1 MNTKKLPHVVIVGAG
16 FGGMEAA
23 KKLANAPVQITLL
36 DRHNYHLFQPLLY
49 QVAIAGLVPS
59 QIAYPLRTI
68 FRRQKN
74 LTFQM
79 GEVTSIDLNSR
90 YIRTNGSVIAYDYL
104 ILAIGG
110 QTNFFGLHSVKE
122 NGFQLKSIEDATG
135 TRNHLLRMFERASRE
150 VDPDKRK
157 ALLTFVVVGGGPTGV
172 ETAGALAELITH
184 VMTKDYPQ
192 MDLSEVRVLLL
203 EATGTV
209 MVAYPDE
216 LRKATMKL
224 LENKNVEIMLN
235 ARLIDYNGQRITL
248 ADDTLA
254 LAPGASAGASVDAH
268 TLIWTAGV
276 RSAEL
281 TDQLGVQQA
290 AAGRVRVSPMLQLP
304 EHPEVFVIGDAA
316 YVEDRQGQPLPMLA
330 TVAQQQASAAARNL
344 KKILRGESPE
354 PFQYKDPGLLATIGR
369 NAAVARIWGL
379 SFSGFIAWV
388 IWVGL
393 HIYRLIGFRN
403 RLVVLINWAWDY
415 FFYDNQVRLITR
427 E

>member
-1 MNTKKLPHVVIVGAG
+1 MKPEKLPHVVIVGAG
-16 FGGMEAA
+16 FGGLETAQRL
-23 KKLANAPVQITLL
+23 KNAPVQITLI
-36 DRHNYHLFQPLLY
+36 DRQNYHLFQPLLY

-68 FRRQKN
+68 FRKQKN

-79 GEVTSIDLNSR
+79 GEVTSIDFDGR
-90 YIRTNGSVIAYDYL
+90 YIRSNGSVIAYDYL
-104 ILAIGG
+104 VLSVGG
-110 QTNFFGLHSVKE
+110 QTNFFGLHDVEE
-122 NGFQLKSIEDATG
+122 NGFQLKSIENATG

-150 VDPDKRK
+150 VDPDVRK

-192 MDLSEVRVLLL
+192 MNLNEVRVLLI

-209 MVAYPDE
+209 MPAYPDG
-216 LRKATMKL
+216 LRKATVRL
-224 LENKNVEIMLN
+224 LEGKNVEILLN
-235 ARLIDYNGQRITL
+235 TRLTDYNGRRVAF
-248 ADDTLA
+248 AD
-254 LAPGASAGASVDAH
+254 GSHVDAH

-276 RSAEL
+276 RSAKI
-281 TDQLGVQQA
+281 TDSLGVQQA
-290 AAGRVRVSPMLQLP
+290 AAGRVRVEPTLQLP
-304 EHPEVFVIGDAA
+304 QHPEVFVIGDAA
-316 YVEDRQGQPLPMLA
+316 YVEDEKGQPLPMLA
-330 TVAQQQASAAARNL
+330 TVAQQQAKTAARNL
-344 KKILRGESPE
+344 QKILRREKLE
-354 PFQYKDPGLLATIGR
+354 PFRYKDPGLLATIGR

-393 HIYRLIGFRN
+393 HIFRLIGFRN

>member
-1 MNTKKLPHVVIVGAG
+1 MKTEKLPHVVIVGAG
-16 FGGMEAA
+16 FGGLSVAQ
-23 KKLANAPVQITLL
+23 KLAKVPVQITLI

-59 QIAYPLRTI
+59 QIAYPVRTI

-79 GEVTSIDLNSR
+79 GEVTSIDFERR

-104 ILAIGG
+104 VLSIGG
-110 QTNFFGLHSVKE
+110 QTNFFGLTAVQQ
-122 NGFQLKSIEDATG
+122 NGFQLKSVEDATS

-150 VDPDKRK
+150 ADPERRK

-184 VMTKDYPQ
+184 VMAKDYPQ
-192 MDLSEVRVLLL
+192 MDLRESRVLLI

-209 MVAYPDE
+209 MPAYPNE
-216 LRKATMKL
+216 LRKATMDL
-224 LENKNVEIMLN
+224 LRGKNVEIMLN
-235 ARLIDYNGQRITL
+235 CRLTDYNGQTVTL
-248 ADDTLA
+248 AD
-254 LAPGASAGASVDAH
+254 GNRIEAH

-281 TDQLGVQQA
+281 TDRLGLGQA
-290 AAGRVRVSPMLQLP
+290 SAGRVRVEPTLQLSN
-304 EHPEVFVIGDAA
+304 HPEVFVIGDAA
-316 YVEDRQGQPLPMLA
+316 YVEDRNGQPLPMLA
-330 TVAQQQASAAARNL
+330 TVAQQQAKTAARNL
-344 KKILRGESPE
+344 RNLLEGKPPR
-354 PFQYKDPGLLATIGR
+354 PFQYRDPGLLATIGR

-393 HIYRLIGFRN
+393 HIFRLIGFRN
-403 RLVVLINWAWDY
+403 RLAVLINWAWDY

>member
-1 MNTKKLPHVVIVGAG
+1 MRVKTEKLPHIVIVGAG
-16 FGGMEAA
+16 FGGLETAQR
-23 KKLANAPVQITLL
+23 LAHAPVQITLI

-49 QVAIAGLVPS
+49 QIAIAGLVPS

-79 GEVTSIDLNSR
+79 GEVTSIDFNAR
-90 YIRTNGSVIAYDYL
+90 YVRTNGSVIAYDYL
-104 ILAIGG
+104 VLAVGG
-110 QTNFFGLHSVKE
+110 QTNFFGLNTVEE
-122 NGFQLKSIEDATG
+122 NGFQLKSIESATS

-150 VDPDKRK
+150 VDPEQRK

-184 VMTKDYPQ
+184 VMTKDYPE
-192 MDLSEVRVLLL
+192 MDLRESRVLLL
-203 EATGTV
+203 EATGNV
-209 MVAYPDE
+209 MAAYPDE
-216 LRKATMKL
+216 LRKSTMDL
-224 LENKNVEIMLN
+224 LQSKNVQILLN
-235 ARLIDYNGQRITL
+235 TRLTDYNGQRITL
-248 ADDTLA
+248 ADGRHID
-254 LAPGASAGASVDAH
+254 SY

-276 RSAEL
+276 RAAEI
-281 TDQLGVQQA
+281 TDRLGVQQA
-290 AAGRVRVSPMLQLP
+290 TAGRVRVDPTLQLP
-304 EHPEVFVIGDAA
+304 QHPEVFVIGDAA
-316 YVEDRQGQPLPMLA
+316 YFENGEGQPLPMLA
-330 TVAQQQASAAARNL
+330 TVAQQQAKSAARNIR
-344 KKILRGESPE
+344 KILRGENPE

-379 SFSGFIAWV
+379 SFSGFIAWL
-388 IWVGL
+388 IWVVL

>member
-1 MNTKKLPHVVIVGAG
+1 MNTNKLPHVVIVGAG

-23 KKLANAPVQITLL
+23 KKLANAPVRITLI
-36 DRHNYHLFQPLLY
+36 DRQNYHLFQPLLY

-79 GEVTSIDLNSR
+79 SEVTSIDFKAR

-110 QTNFFGLHSVKE
+110 QTNFFGLNAVEE
-122 NGFQLKSIEDATG
+122 NGFQLKSIENATS

-150 VDPDKRK
+150 VDPEKRK

-184 VMTKDYPQ
+184 VMAKDYPE
-192 MDLSEVRVLLL
+192 MDLNEVRVLLL
-203 EATGTV
+203 EATNTV
-209 MVAYPDE
+209 MMAYPEE
-216 LRKATMKL
+216 LRKATVKL
-224 LENKNVEIMLN
+224 LQNKNVEIMLN
-235 ARLIDYNGQRITL
+235 ARLTDYNGQRITL
-248 ADDTLA
+248 ADSTHIN
-254 LAPGASAGASVDAH
+254 AH

-281 TDQLGVQQA
+281 TDRLGVQQA
-290 AAGRVRVSPMLQLP
+290 AAGRVRVEPTLQLP
-304 EHPEVFVIGDAA
+304 EHPEVFIVGDAS
-316 YVEDRQGQPLPMLA
+316 YVEDEKGQPLPMLA
-330 TVAQQQASAAARNL
+330 TVAQQQASAAARNI
-344 KKILRGESPE
+344 KKIVRGESPQ

>member
-1 MNTKKLPHVVIVGAG
+1 MKPETLPHVVIVGAG
-16 FGGMEAA
+16 FGGLETAQ
-23 KKLANAPVQITLL
+23 KLAHAPVQITLI

-49 QVAIAGLVPS
+49 QIAIAGLVPS

-68 FRRQKN
+68 FRHQKN

-79 GEVTSIDLNSR
+79 GEVTSIDFDGR
-90 YIRTNGSVIAYDYL
+90 YIRSNGSVIAYDYL
-104 ILAIGG
+104 VLAIGG
-110 QTNFFGLHSVKE
+110 QTNFFGVTGAEE
-122 NGFQLKSIEDATG
+122 NGFQLKSIESATG
-135 TRNHLLRMFERASRE
+135 TRNHLLRMLEQASRE
-150 VDPDKRK
+150 VDVEKRK
-157 ALLTFVVVGGGPTGV
+157 ALLTFVVVGAGPTGV

-184 VMTKDYPQ
+184 VMTKDYPA
-192 MDLSEVRVLLL
+192 MDLKDVRVILL
-203 EATGTV
+203 EATGSV
-209 MVAYPDE
+209 MATYPPE

-224 LENKNVEIMLN
+224 LENKGVEILLN
-235 ARLIDYNGQRITL
+235 RRLTDYNGQTITL
-248 ADDTLA
+248 ADGEQIDT
-254 LAPGASAGASVDAH
+254 S

-281 TDQLGVQQA
+281 TDRLGVQQA
-290 AAGRVRVSPMLQLP
+290 ASRRVRVDPTLQLP
-304 EHPEVFVIGDAA
+304 QRPEVFIIGDAA
-316 YVEDRQGQPLPMLA
+316 YLEDGHGQPLPMLA
-330 TVAQQQASAAARNL
+330 TVAQQEAKFAAQNIQ
-344 KKILRGESPE
+344 KILKGETPE

-388 IWVGL
+388 IWVAL

-415 FFYDNQVRLITR
+415 VFYDNQVRLITR